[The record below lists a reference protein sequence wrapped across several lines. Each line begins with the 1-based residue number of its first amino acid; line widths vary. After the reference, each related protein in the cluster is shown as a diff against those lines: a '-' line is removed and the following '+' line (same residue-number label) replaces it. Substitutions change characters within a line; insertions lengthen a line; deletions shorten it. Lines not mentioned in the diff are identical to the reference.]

1 MFRDCFYVNYIT
13 HLDHIFD
20 EVTKNKDVFDNVVK
34 PIVDAAVNGFNGTVF
49 AYGQT
54 SSGKTFTMMGD
65 LNEPGI
71 ITLAIEHM
79 FDAIANTLRREFL
92 LRFILFLFN
101 IKYIIYRVN
110 KIIKIRKHL
119 KIARQV

>member
-92 LRFILFLFN
+92 LRLILFLFN

-110 KIIKIRKHL
+110 KIIKIKKYL

>member
-1 MFRDCFYVNYIT
+1 MFWRTIDDVSFNII
-13 HLDHIFD
+13 LSDHIFD
-20 EVTKNKDVFDNVVK
+20 EITKNKDVFDTVVK

-92 LRFILFLFN
+92 LRFIF
-101 IKYIIYRVN
+101 IEY
-110 KIIKIRKHL
+110 KI
-119 KIARQV
+119 